1 MSGRS
6 HSGRDQAPRTDF
18 CRLQEL
24 DAVLSEDVER
34 RTINMGG
41 LRTVDLG
48 HGRSKPAE
56 TVRLGDK
63 MGMAAQANDL
73 VKVQRLIKR
82 GVSVN
87 ARNSTSGVTPLGVA
101 AERGHDD
108 MVKVLLGA
116 RANLDDTTREGMT
129 PLHIC
134 CQFGRADTVRLLAA
148 AGANVNSVAR
158 NLPPGH
164 EQTSSTPL
172 MSAAGRLSVP
182 TVKALLEARADVNF
196 RPRPAR
202 GCTALH
208 LACRLGALDVL
219 QALLDSGCA
228 NTGIRNREGET
239 PRETAIVWSF
249 SRRHLKCALLLR
261 EHEAEDAPPPLSDKS
276 DGYIAAAMARLAAA
290 VESNRADLVDS
301 EEGGGEGAKLALPS
315 ELLSAY
321 MRAGSALGDVGMI
334 KSLAAAQPDLV
345 NVPDATGRTALH
357 AACENG
363 HVGIAAALLG
373 NGAYVDAQRKDGQTP
388 LHVVCAGGHP
398 LLVQLLLRHGA
409 SQSIPDEAGKV
420 ARDVA
425 TPEAAAALPP
435 SLPELGIL

>member
-1 MSGRS
+1 MAGSRSSQRRDSGSGVEMRRPIVDGGDPAAAHLHLASMSGSS

-108 MVKVLLGA
+108 VVKVLLSA

-172 MSAAGRLSVP
+172 MSAVGRLSVP
-182 TVKALLEARADVNF
+182 TVKALLGARADVNF

-208 LACRLGALDVL
+208 LACRLGAINVL

-228 NTGIRNREGET
+228 NTGIRNREG
-239 PRETAIVWSF
+239 
-249 SRRHLKCALLLR
+249 
-261 EHEAEDAPPPLSDKS
+261 
-276 DGYIAAAMARLAAA
+276 
-290 VESNRADLVDS
+290 
-301 EEGGGEGAKLALPS
+301 GGGGGAP
-315 ELLSAY
+315 
-321 MRAGSALGDVGMI
+321 
-334 KSLAAAQPDLV
+334 
-345 NVPDATGRTALH
+345 GR
-357 AACENG
+357 
-363 HVGIAAALLG
+363 V
-373 NGAYVDAQRKDGQTP
+373 R
-388 LHVVCAGGHP
+388 
-398 LLVQLLLRHGA
+398 
-409 SQSIPDEAGKV
+409 
-420 ARDVA
+420 
-425 TPEAAAALPP
+425 
-435 SLPELGIL
+435 